1 MNAFQLAK
9 TAYSPVAT
17 PLRSAQ
23 SNEYEAFA
31 KVTRALRTAKLPQ
44 EMAQA
49 IFDNRELWTL
59 LATDVVAPENTL
71 PAALRAQ
78 IFYLSEFT
86 NHHSRN
92 VLAGTATVEAL
103 IDINGSIM
111 AGLRQQGTVT

>member
-31 KVTRALRTAKLPQ
+31 MVTRGLRNANTIPEIAK
-44 EMAQA
+44 A
-49 IFDNRELWTL
+49 IFDNRQLWTL
-59 LATDVVAPENTL
+59 LATDVVLPGNTL

-86 NHHSRN
+86 TVHSRK
-92 VLAGTATVEAL
+92 VLAGTATADAL
-103 IDINGSIM
+103 VDINSSIM
-111 AGLRQQGTVT
+111 AGLRQQGAAA